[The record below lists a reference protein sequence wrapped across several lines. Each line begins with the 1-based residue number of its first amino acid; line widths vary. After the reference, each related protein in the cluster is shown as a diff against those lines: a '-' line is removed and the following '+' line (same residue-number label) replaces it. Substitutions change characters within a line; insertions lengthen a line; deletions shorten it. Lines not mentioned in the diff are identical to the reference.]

1 MCLISF
7 DLLFSKSISSYRK
20 DFNNA
25 IVRSHDLQG
34 VESLSKLSIL
44 LNKFRK
50 DNPKLED
57 DTYNNTAI
65 SLYLDIWE
73 IKIKFL
79 SGEIKESLDL
89 FDELKDNDLLCN
101 NLPYH
106 KIIKSCIKNKNCSCE
121 NSEDQTFISMLDP
134 KIDNLDFL
142 RDIYLNRYFFDLALE
157 IDNGNS
163 TSLAVKEKAHILN
176 GQNKIQ
182 YIISRPKNNITLN
195 PYSKGKA
202 TKNDIIMYYIK
213 AAQKRI
219 LEKIDTNFRY
229 NRFRDLNF
237 YDEYINDN
245 EQLTYRCLIKFLP
258 KVRGKK
264 NDLNSSYYKLYIMD
278 GNSAENR
285 YTLSIDELIENK
297 NNLKTLLINWNPY
310 WAMQKAWDKDHV
322 FFLFPLRSSN
332 NYKIDGKIISNQSA
346 FDQSD
351 MQNIITKIDKSSFA
365 NLPDGFED
373 RFNITDD
380 ESIEVYKVSIKHDK
394 NESIRLSYIDNFE
407 ESEAIKKE
415 KQWIYRI
422 GAICLI
428 LLLLI

>member
-1 MCLISF
+1 
-7 DLLFSKSISSYRK
+7 
-20 DFNNA
+20 
-25 IVRSHDLQG
+25 
-34 VESLSKLSIL
+34 
-44 LNKFRK
+44 
-50 DNPKLED
+50 
-57 DTYNNTAI
+57 
-65 SLYLDIWE
+65 
-73 IKIKFL
+73 
-79 SGEIKESLDL
+79 
-89 FDELKDNDLLCN
+89 
-101 NLPYH
+101 
-106 KIIKSCIKNKNCSCE
+106 
-121 NSEDQTFISMLDP
+121 
-134 KIDNLDFL
+134 
-142 RDIYLNRYFFDLALE
+142 
-157 IDNGNS
+157 
-163 TSLAVKEKAHILN
+163 
-176 GQNKIQ
+176 
-182 YIISRPKNNITLN
+182 
-195 PYSKGKA
+195 
-202 TKNDIIMYYIK
+202 
-213 AAQKRI
+213 
-219 LEKIDTNFRY
+219 
-229 NRFRDLNF
+229 
-237 YDEYINDN
+237 
-245 EQLTYRCLIKFLP
+245 FLP